1 MAASALLQLASPVL
15 SRMASGSPARR
26 DAQAQQQL
34 RDWEVGIF
42 KEVREKDLA
51 ALARRSRAELRDA
64 RDNEGAS
71 AFHIAF
77 LAHGSDDALAF
88 GSWAAAASEAVTHG
102 DGLAMFRGA
111 LSRAEAS
118 LLSEDLL
125 SAIPPAKRTTRVFA
139 NHMCQVRSPLISL
152 DCP

>member
-1 MAASALLQLASPVL
+1 LATGTPSYD
-15 SRMASGSPARR
+15 R
-26 DAQAQQQL
+26 D
-34 RDWEVGIF
+34 
-42 KEVREKDLA
+42 
-51 ALARRSRAELRDA
+51 DA
-64 RDNEGAS
+64 RS
-71 AFHIAF
+71 
-77 LAHGSDDALAF
+77 GSDDALAF

-118 LLSEDLL
+118 LLREDLL

-152 DCP
+152 GCP